1 MTRTFTSFLRRWP
14 LAIAALVAALGGL
27 RPAGP
32 SPQLALF
39 SEAAVITSPAVPAFR
54 LGTAARPFGWATG
67 VADFNHDGLAD
78 TAVADRLSRGGAG
91 YFYELQFSVSGLA
104 PRSVSFDSAEP
115 ALTVSIRDVDHDNDL
130 DVVVSEALSR
140 TVTNVWLN
148 DGGGHFTEAARAQEP
163 DRLVSL
169 PPMEIGELAGD
180 LAPATASGERA
191 PFVLEY
197 AGAVPAPAR
206 RDLPV
211 TLSRSLHLCDRSS
224 TQPLRAPPASAS
236 LIS

>member
-1 MTRTFTSFLRRWP
+1 MTKTFASFLRRWP
-14 LAIAALVAALGGL
+14 LAVAALVAALGGL

-32 SPQLALF
+32 SPHAALF
-39 SEAAVITSPAVPAFR
+39 AEPAVTTWPAVPGFR

-91 YFYELQFSVSGLA
+91 FFYELRFSVSGLA

-140 TVTNVWLN
+140 TVTDVWLN
-148 DGGGHFTEAARAQEP
+148 DGRGHFTEAAPPEEP
-163 DRLVSL
+163 NRLASL
-169 PPMEIGELAGD
+169 PATEIGELAGD
-180 LAPATASGERA
+180 LAPATTSGQRA
-191 PFVLEY
+191 PIFLVY
-197 AGAVPAPAR
+197 AGAVPAPAQ

-211 TLSRSLHLCDRSS
+211 TLSRWLRLCDRSY
-224 TQPLRAPPASAS
+224 TRPPRAPPASAS
-236 LIS
+236 VTS

>member
-1 MTRTFTSFLRRWP
+1 MTRTFPWFLRRWP
-14 LAIAALVAALGGL
+14 LAVAALVAALGGL
-27 RPAGP
+27 RPAAP
-32 SPQLALF
+32 SPHAALF
-39 SEAAVITSPAVPAFR
+39 AEPAVTSSPAVPAFR
-54 LGTAARPFGWATG
+54 LGTAARPFGWATA

-91 YFYELQFSVSGLA
+91 YFYELRFSVSGLA

-130 DVVVSEALSR
+130 DVVVTEALTR

-148 DGGGHFTEAARAQEP
+148 DGRGHFTEAAPAPEP
-163 DRLVSL
+163 ARLVPL
-169 PPMEIGELAGD
+169 PAMEIGDLAGE
-180 LAPATASGERA
+180 LAPATTSGERA
-191 PFVLEY
+191 PIVLEY

-211 TLSRSLHLCDRSS
+211 TLSRTLRLCDRSY
-224 TQPLRAPPASAS
+224 TRPLRAPPASAS
-236 LIS
+236 LLS